1 MSKNFDFHPP
11 ILPTEPHDIPP
22 SETESHSLWRE
33 RAAKNLSPED
43 KEQWKRLRGLVEK
56 KEKNQTWYYA
66 ASGADMLPVLLAP
79 DGTRHEFMDP
89 AYQYLQKPESRFR
102 RELMMPFE
110 KLDVPAN
117 LGLSNTNTKSLELE
131 DGTVIVLY
139 GTHAENAVEG
149 SAEQLDVVY
158 NNETPGEAAPT
169 SALDR
174 LKLGGFFIYGSR
186 HLHCQRADHFTGT
199 MDKLENYGFRN
210 LMKLKSL
217 H

>member
-158 NNETPGEAAPT
+158 NNEISWWKGP
-169 SALDR
+169 R
-174 LKLGGFFIYGSR
+174 R
-186 HLHCQRADHFTGT
+186 HPRSIA
-199 MDKLENYGFRN
+199 
-210 LMKLKSL
+210 
-217 H
+217 